1 MICLIITKTTSNQ
14 RKKTNKVDVIKVK
27 KYLCVKGQ
35 MDTIEKVRRQLTE
48 WRKEVIN
55 HISDKG
61 IVLRLRKGLLYSRT
75 KKTTQL

>member
-61 IVLRLRKGLLYSRT
+61 IVLRLRK
-75 KKTTQL
+75 